1 MGNTMVLENEDYIS
15 SNISLLKDNLKYISS
30 KRHQYFGQ
38 IQIWKNKANPQEWIF
53 SKVHSDQAKQ
63 ITQIDIDQNIIN
75 TQHIERK
82 SMKHENLLKYYGC
95 TIKEQTFQGT
105 IKEYRVY
112 YEFQL
117 ITLSKV
123 LQDYKQNG
131 QYVAESFIW
140 KLITQIS
147 NVFGYLECQ
156 NKYHQNITLDSLFFD
171 KEKNLK
177 ILYHGALP
185 NILSTYAQTL
195 GNYNSN
201 ISLTPQ
207 QMKDYQNHLACLQI
221 NPFKQDSYQFG
232 IVLVSIMSGKDV
244 AKCTDFYKEVIHYQQ
259 ILNFLGS
266 AFHYYSQNLINLV
279 VSLLQY
285 DDLSRPNISEL
296 LKAKIYKKL
305 PFLNQKQLKKYKQPE
320 KNTLKRMDSKISY
333 SFQTERTDS
342 LNNIL
347 TEHNKLTR
355 SITNT
360 TIIYSSPVKFSSR
373 TSTAYPKKYSLVD
386 GYFTPNTKQS
396 RTISY
401 RFFTS
406 NKKIQSPYIQ

>member
-1 MGNTMVLENEDYIS
+1 MGNTIVLENEDYIS
-15 SNISLLKDNLKYISS
+15 SNISLLKDNLTYISS
-30 KRHQYFGQ
+30 KQHQYFGQ
-38 IQIWKNKANPQEWIF
+38 IQIWKNKTYPQEWIF
-53 SKVHSDQAKQ
+53 SK
-63 ITQIDIDQNIIN
+63 ITQIDIHQNVIN
-75 TQHIERK
+75 SQHTERK

-95 TIKEQTFQGT
+95 SIKEQTFQGT
-105 IKEYRVY
+105 IKEYRIY
-112 YEFQL
+112 YEFQS

-123 LQDYKQNG
+123 LQDYQQNG

-147 NVFGYLECQ
+147 TVFGYLESQ
-156 NKYHQNITLDSLFFD
+156 NKFHQNITLDSLFFD
-171 KEKNLK
+171 KEKNVK

-185 NILSTYAQTL
+185 NILSAYAQTL

-244 AKCTDFYKEVIHYQQ
+244 TKCTDFYKEVIHYQQ
-259 ILNFLGS
+259 ILNILGS

-285 DDLSRPNISEL
+285 DDLQRPNISQL
-296 LKAKIYKKL
+296 FKAKIYKKL
-305 PFLNQKQLKKYKQPE
+305 PFLNQTQLKKYKQPE
-320 KNTLKRMDSKISY
+320 KKTIKRVDTNNSY
-333 SFQTERTDS
+333 SFQKERINS
-342 LNNIL
+342 INNIL
-347 TEHNKLTR
+347 TETNKVTR
-355 SITNT
+355 SITTNT
-360 TIIYSSPVKFSSR
+360 ILYSSPVKFSTR
-373 TSTAYPKKYSLVD
+373 TSTAYPKKFSFVE
-386 GYFTPNTKQS
+386 GYFTPKNKQS

-406 NKKIQSPYIQ
+406 NKKVQSPYIY